1 MENEELKDT
10 FETLETET
18 NDEKEIVESA
28 VSDQAIEAVVSTVG
42 SGNLID
48 DTTEKTVDSEM
59 EEAKWYVLHTFS
71 GYENVAKENLEIV
84 KDKYNLQHR
93 IFDIVIP
100 MEDVVEEKNGKQKIV
115 SRKVMPGYIIV
126 KMIYGDDIWHAVTR
140 TMGITGFVGP
150 KGRPLPLTDEEIR
163 KMRLEKNTVVD
174 ITISENDKVE
184 VLDGALN
191 GFVGTVIAV
200 DRENAKLKVMVEMFG
215 RDTPVDLNLDQVRK
229 I

>member
-140 TMGITGFVGP
+140 TRGITGFVGP

-200 DRENAKLKVMVEMFG
+200 DRENAKLKVKVEMFG

>member
-71 GYENVAKENLEIV
+71 GYENVAKENCWNES
-84 KDKYNLQHR
+84 H
-93 IFDIVIP
+93 P
-100 MEDVVEEKNGKQKIV
+100 
-115 SRKVMPGYIIV
+115 
-126 KMIYGDDIWHAVTR
+126 
-140 TMGITGFVGP
+140 
-150 KGRPLPLTDEEIR
+150 
-163 KMRLEKNTVVD
+163 
-174 ITISENDKVE
+174 
-184 VLDGALN
+184 
-191 GFVGTVIAV
+191 
-200 DRENAKLKVMVEMFG
+200 
-215 RDTPVDLNLDQVRK
+215 
-229 I
+229 

>member
-18 NDEKEIVESA
+18 NDEKVIVESA

-140 TMGITGFVGP
+140 TRGITGFVGP

>member
-28 VSDQAIEAVVSTVG
+28 VSDQAIEAIVSTVG

-84 KDKYNLQHR
+84 KDKYN
-93 IFDIVIP
+93 FKDIENLVGTPLIEDTEHTTTDVKVEIP
-100 MEDVVEEKNGKQKIV
+100 GEKINKCYIWTQEDLNDQGLASISSNKSEFYIV
-115 SRKVMPGYIIV
+115 C
-126 KMIYGDDIWHAVTR
+126 YGDD
-140 TMGITGFVGP
+140 
-150 KGRPLPLTDEEIR
+150 EI
-163 KMRLEKNTVVD
+163 
-174 ITISENDKVE
+174 E
-184 VLDGALN
+184 VYYSK
-191 GFVGTVIAV
+191 AV
-200 DRENAKLKVMVEMFG
+200 DGKYSLTELQEE
-215 RDTPVDLNLDQVRK
+215 D
-229 I
+229 

>member
-126 KMIYGDDIWHAVTR
+126 KMI
-140 TMGITGFVGP
+140 
-150 KGRPLPLTDEEIR
+150 
-163 KMRLEKNTVVD
+163 
-174 ITISENDKVE
+174 
-184 VLDGALN
+184 
-191 GFVGTVIAV
+191 VIYY
-200 DRENAKLKVMVEMFG
+200 
-215 RDTPVDLNLDQVRK
+215 
-229 I
+229 

>member
-28 VSDQAIEAVVSTVG
+28 VSDQAIDAVVSTVG

-140 TMGITGFVGP
+140 TRGITGFVGP

-200 DRENAKLKVMVEMFG
+200 DRDNAKLKVMVEMFG